1 MSSHVL
7 LNIYNLMIWGKENMQ
22 GLESIFVTYFATY
35 LINSIILLF
44 VLMHYIS
51 AFFQVCPDDFLG

>member
-1 MSSHVL
+1 MSSRVL
-7 LNIYNLMIWGKENMQ
+7 LNICNLMIWGKRTCKACKA
-22 GLESIFVTYFATY
+22 FYHFFATH

-51 AFFQVCPDDFLG
+51 AFFQVMCG

>member
-7 LNIYNLMIWGKENMQ
+7 LNIYYLRSLGKE
-22 GLESIFVTYFATY
+22 ITCKACKAFYHFFATR

-51 AFFQVCPDDFLG
+51 AFF